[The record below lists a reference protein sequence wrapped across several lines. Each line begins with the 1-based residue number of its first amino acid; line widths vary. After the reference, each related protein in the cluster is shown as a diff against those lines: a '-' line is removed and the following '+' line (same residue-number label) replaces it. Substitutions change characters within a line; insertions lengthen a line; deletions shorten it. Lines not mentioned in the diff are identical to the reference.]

1 MAKIDVIRNT
11 FGGVNYLQNAVN
23 YVTDERALYGG
34 GYGVNPYDSNTAYN
48 QMMLTRQYFG
58 KVSGNPLVHIVIAY
72 DGSVRDIQTAAR
84 FGQQC
89 AQYFACRFQVLYCT
103 HYKDMGCSCFHTHI
117 IINAVSYINGQMIQT
132 GYDEMNAYCSF
143 VTQVTGQKSWF
154 YFDNKAPYKS

>member
-72 DGSVRDIQTAAR
+72 DGSVRDIQTAAC
-84 FGQQC
+84 Q
-89 AQYFACRFQVLYCT
+89 
-103 HYKDMGCSCFHTHI
+103 
-117 IINAVSYINGQMIQT
+117 
-132 GYDEMNAYCSF
+132 
-143 VTQVTGQKSWF
+143 
-154 YFDNKAPYKS
+154 